1 MLIPIVICVID
12 ARIYDIKYI
21 ARLYG
26 WEMHS
31 SFDLEENQMLNRV
44 MWIRDSV
51 SYKRLAYEYDVKVY
65 VIYVN

>member
-1 MLIPIVICVID
+1 
-12 ARIYDIKYI
+12 
-21 ARLYG
+21 
-26 WEMHS
+26 MHS